1 MVIIMRKIVMNKN
14 KKTGNFLAKIFLKKN
29 RRGWIEIVE
38 AFVAILLVA
47 GVLLV
52 VLNRGG
58 SQRADI
64 SNKAYEAELSIL
76 REIQTNDT
84 LRAEILGVAEPMPVE
99 WSDARFP
106 AELKEKIT
114 FRTPNYLSCIGK
126 ICNMTQICV
135 TSESPEKDIYSQSVS
150 ITSTLQTLGYRKL
163 NLFCW
168 TK

>member
-1 MVIIMRKIVMNKN
+1 MNKIMKN
-14 KKTGNFLAKIFLKKN
+14 RKGLGRPAIFLTKN
-29 RRGWIEIVE
+29 RRGWVEIVE
-38 AFVAILLVA
+38 AFVAVLLVA

-58 SQRADI
+58 SQQKTEI
-64 SNKAYEAELSIL
+64 SNRVYEAELSIL

-84 LRAEILGVAEPMPVE
+84 LRTGILDAAEPMPID

-106 AELKEKIT
+106 AELKEKIRV
-114 FRTPNYLSCIGK
+114 RTPNYLTCTGK
-126 ICNMTQICV
+126 ICDMNQICATEETEV
-135 TSESPEKDIYSQSVS
+135 KDIYSQAIT
-150 ITSTLQTLGYRKL
+150 ITSTLTTLGWRKL